1 VAYVGIVG
9 RKSEHD
15 TIERVLSATPST
27 QVAVQFNGNGLRAK
41 RTFRTLELCTV
52 VFGMSCKIFGREILV
67 NLTYIKL
74 PIAFVSSCEP

>member
-1 VAYVGIVG
+1 VAYLGIVG
-9 RKSEHD
+9 GKSEHD
-15 TIERVLSATPST
+15 TIERMLSDTPST
-27 QVAVQFNGNGLRAK
+27 QVAVQFNRNGLRGK

-52 VFGMSCKIFGREILV
+52 AFGMSSKMFGREILV